1 MKQDRAK
8 TKELT
13 KFVVTVSEIGRVSVD
28 ISGPHVNKRVLDRI
42 MLAIKKKYNLSI
54 KAYRKQCNRVLV
66 ANRVKAAEDA
76 AKLNETKI

>member
-1 MKQDRAK
+1 MKQDGAK

-13 KFVVTVSEIGRVSVD
+13 KFVVTVSEIGRVSVV

-42 MLAIKKKYNLSI
+42 IAAVKKNYILSI
-54 KAYRKQCNRVLV
+54 KAYRKQCKRVLV

-76 AKLNETKI
+76 VKLNETKI